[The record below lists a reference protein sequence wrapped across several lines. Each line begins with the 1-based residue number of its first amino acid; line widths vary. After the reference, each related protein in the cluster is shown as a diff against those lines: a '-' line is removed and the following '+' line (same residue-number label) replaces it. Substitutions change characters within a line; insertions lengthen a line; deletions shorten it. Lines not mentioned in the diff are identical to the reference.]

1 MECRKLLL
9 LAIPFV
15 LQGCSARAIDM
26 WAQDMGLK
34 EKEEVR
40 VEPEMREC
48 VLAGM
53 ANGMIYIDAHS
64 TYFDPRGFAIVYGQD
79 GRPCRLNLRYLQ

>member
-1 MECRKLLL
+1 MRGNKLLL
-9 LAIPFV
+9 LVLPLL
-15 LQGCSARAIDM
+15 LQGCSTRAFDL
-26 WAQDMGLK
+26 WAQNVGLK

-48 VLAGM
+48 VLDGM

-79 GRPCRLNLRYLQ
+79 SRPCRLNLRYLQ